1 MPYMTP
7 ATSDQPAFII
17 YLLDLSGSMGLPC
30 GGRRRIDVVANA
42 LERTRRKMIARSRRG
57 DDVRPRYAVAMLGYS
72 NTAVDLL
79 GGIKTIDQLETMRLP
94 DLNPQGGTNTASAF
108 EAAYHLLQQYLPNLH
123 DCPAPLVCHLT
134 DGAANPGDRSGP
146 VAEGIKQLA
155 NADGTVLVEN
165 IYIGDQLLR
174 HPITDPKNWP
184 GVLNPGDILEEH
196 VQSLW
201 HMSSPLPESYAAEM
215 NETEGYRMQPGAKML
230 IPAEAPE
237 MIELAFAM
245 SSATPRG

>member
-1 MPYMTP
+1 MPRALRMEPPRKWTYGRISHSLMRSIFGDAPTRKGALFMPYMTP

-146 VAEGIKQLA
+146 VAEGI
-155 NADGTVLVEN
+155 
-165 IYIGDQLLR
+165 
-174 HPITDPKNWP
+174 
-184 GVLNPGDILEEH
+184 
-196 VQSLW
+196 
-201 HMSSPLPESYAAEM
+201 
-215 NETEGYRMQPGAKML
+215 
-230 IPAEAPE
+230 
-237 MIELAFAM
+237 
-245 SSATPRG
+245 